1 METSAASVS
10 RTGSFRKRA
19 LEERESLDMDVD
31 LLPSKHERAPS
42 ENEMDV
48 SANSNT
54 VQDEIEAHFQ
64 RSLAQAKSGAP
75 PLTPSHTHTTHSQ
88 SSHSHQPTEKHARV
102 TTSPTGSTPT
112 HEHES
117 HRIVVALNNHAT
129 SPLDHSSRQSP
140 TTTLANGL
148 QTNLPV
154 PVRPVSKTSSTSVST
169 PRNLQRFSPPS
180 GGSPVSTSVHTLPM
194 LTIPSGG
201 IVNSD
206 SGGTILSPALTPQ
219 LVQQFMAQ
227 QSLSFLQEQQKQ
239 HRQNHVHQQ
248 QGYTKINPNLITQI
262 PNLVSLNQNISSKG
276 LQIIDLTKNQLASLP
291 TQAQRSIQGQC
302 LPKPHPNVVYVSKDG
317 TQVTPLV
324 TMGTGNIG
332 GALRVLNPSG
342 AQLNPQTKA
351 INKASSTLV
360 TATTTQPTPAVTSTL
375 LSNSQ
380 LVGGQGFPPMMVPM
394 MDPNTSQ
401 MMTGVTSGNQIVF
414 LSAPPV
420 VQQQPVVLINPNDLS
435 ALQQLQTGGVQPGIN
450 LLSSGFTFPSTSGG
464 PGYIIL
470 SPGQK
475 SPSFAPPLINM
486 AQTTGASPI
495 ITMAM
500 QNSSPPPLTATPP
513 LLTKTNRASRT
524 KIPPLDPPQRRTS
537 LDSISPGAEDNDDV
551 MMTPASVEDHFAK
564 ALGDQWSKLQ
574 TGNDFNGH
582 PRSIQTAQT

>member
-1 METSAASVS
+1 M
-10 RTGSFRKRA
+10 
-19 LEERESLDMDVD
+19 LQD
-31 LLPSKHERAPS
+31 LS
-42 ENEMDV
+42 
-48 SANSNT
+48 
-54 VQDEIEAHFQ
+54 I
-64 RSLAQAKSGAP
+64 
-75 PLTPSHTHTTHSQ
+75 TPTPHTHTHTQ
-88 SSHSHQPTEKHARV
+88 ARV

-154 PVRPVSKTSSTSVST
+154 PVRPVSKTSSTSVAT

-351 INKASSTLV
+351 INKGKV
-360 TATTTQPTPAVTSTL
+360 
-375 LSNSQ
+375 
-380 LVGGQGFPPMMVPM
+380 
-394 MDPNTSQ
+394 DHY
-401 MMTGVTSGNQIVF
+401 
-414 LSAPPV
+414 
-420 VQQQPVVLINPNDLS
+420 NDLFCCVIGRFD
-435 ALQQLQTGGVQPGIN
+435 L
-450 LLSSGFTFPSTSGG
+450 FF
-464 PGYIIL
+464 
-470 SPGQK
+470 
-475 SPSFAPPLINM
+475 
-486 AQTTGASPI
+486 
-495 ITMAM
+495 
-500 QNSSPPPLTATPP
+500 
-513 LLTKTNRASRT
+513 KT
-524 KIPPLDPPQRRTS
+524 
-537 LDSISPGAEDNDDV
+537 
-551 MMTPASVEDHFAK
+551 
-564 ALGDQWSKLQ
+564 
-574 TGNDFNGH
+574 
-582 PRSIQTAQT
+582 